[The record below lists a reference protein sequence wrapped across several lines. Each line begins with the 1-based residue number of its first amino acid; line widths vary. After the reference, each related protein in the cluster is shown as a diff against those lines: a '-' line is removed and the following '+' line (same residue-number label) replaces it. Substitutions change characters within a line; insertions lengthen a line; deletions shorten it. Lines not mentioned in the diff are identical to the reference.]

1 MGLKNREN
9 CQDKTLT
16 EVMEKTVSPKA
27 YVNWEGTVSNDHIWE
42 AGQERTV
49 FDGDKK
55 PPEQEPWNS
64 HGQTLPIIH

>member
-1 MGLKNREN
+1 
-9 CQDKTLT
+9 
-16 EVMEKTVSPKA
+16 MEKTVSPKA
-27 YVNWEGTVSNDHIWE
+27 NANWEGTVSNDHIWE